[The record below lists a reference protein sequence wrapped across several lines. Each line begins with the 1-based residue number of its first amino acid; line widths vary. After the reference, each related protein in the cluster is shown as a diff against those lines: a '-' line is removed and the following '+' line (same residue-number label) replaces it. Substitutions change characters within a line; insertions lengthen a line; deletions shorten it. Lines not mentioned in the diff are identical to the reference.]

1 MLLIHGRTFIR
12 IFRIIGHCRL
22 CHLHNHIPALF
33 DCLAARVLVC
43 NHNAD
48 RHLARSVGC
57 KCRFKIITAAGF
69 HVANVSILILA
80 VNIPLNLNHQV
91 IQCHLACIVIAE
103 ANCYRHTLLHLFGNG
118 KIINL

>member
-1 MLLIHGRTFIR
+1 MLLIHGRTCIR

-33 DCLAARVLVC
+33 DCLAARVFVC

-48 RHLARSVGC
+48 RHLARLVRR

-80 VNIPLNLNHQV
+80 IHVSFHLNHHVVQGNLPCV
-91 IQCHLACIVIAE
+91 VVVE